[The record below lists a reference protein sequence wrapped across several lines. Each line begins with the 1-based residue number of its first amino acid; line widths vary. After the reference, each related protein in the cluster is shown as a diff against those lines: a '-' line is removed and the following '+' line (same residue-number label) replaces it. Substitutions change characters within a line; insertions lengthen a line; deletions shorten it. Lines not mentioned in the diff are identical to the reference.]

1 MKKEIEREKNEY
13 PLKFYEILIKSK
25 SGIIRKWKER
35 YMITLGI
42 QYIYFCEERI
52 NDIFKKPQLKS

>member
-25 SGIIRKWKER
+25 SGIIRKWKEI

-42 QYIYFCEERI
+42 QYISFCEERI
-52 NDIFKKPQLKS
+52 NDIFKKNRN